1 MEWMELPRWKIC
13 QDGINEW
20 KRKITGDMVLDFVF
34 VRAVLVEIDGNVRN
48 YSSPLFHIII
58 VETYYY

>member
-34 VRAVLVEIDGNVRN
+34 VRAVVVEIDGNDRN
-48 YSSPLFHIII
+48 YSLPLFCIII

>member
-1 MEWMELPRWKIC
+1 
-13 QDGINEW
+13 
-20 KRKITGDMVLDFVF
+20 MVLDFLF
-34 VRAVLVEIDGNVRN
+34 VHTVLVKIDDNVRN